1 MNDPYLTNYI
11 IEFLKL
17 CSNCNCYDIFQN
29 SNSCCICKDF
39 YCSKCSIKL
48 YSNYSFYESLYCEEC
63 NKFVY
68 NSYS

>member
-48 YSNYSFYESLYCEEC
+48 YSN
-63 NKFVY
+63 
-68 NSYS
+68 